1 MLRRRSSLLN
11 PMTNELTSLGA
22 SEVKSTIQDIQ
33 KIQQILEDNHMILSS
48 PDTLGEG
55 MYAQPLTANKFISNA
70 QDLMEQASMLL
81 NKAQYLLKKAL

>member
-1 MLRRRSSLLN
+1 MLRRRSSLLD

-33 KIQQILEDNHMILSS
+33 QIQKVLEDNHLILSS
-48 PDTLGEG
+48 PDTLGG
-55 MYAQPLTANKFISNA
+55 DMYAQPLIANKFISNA
-70 QDLMEQASMLL
+70 HDLMEQASMLL